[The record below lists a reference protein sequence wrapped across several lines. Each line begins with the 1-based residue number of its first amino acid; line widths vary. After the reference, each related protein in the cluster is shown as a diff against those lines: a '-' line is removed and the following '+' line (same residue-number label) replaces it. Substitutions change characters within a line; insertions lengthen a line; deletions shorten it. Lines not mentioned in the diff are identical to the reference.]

1 VPLLAVLAIWIF
13 ATRVQLTSARESS
26 RDTTLATFNVG
37 LLEGMVGDSIDAR
50 AAVLVDQMI
59 RSDVDIFCLQEV
71 WEVRIQRQIRTALR
85 DTYPYVLSAI
95 DLDSESDSDELAC
108 DSDKLDAFFACR
120 DLACPG
126 QTGPAL
132 AFCGSLSCHVQL
144 ASLSLPC
151 KLCVFYEFLV
161 NPDTPCRTALA
172 RDNER
177 TFGLMML
184 STKEL
189 KNPTATP
196 YNNQSEIRG
205 FLTASVDGVGDLVC
219 THLTTPIAPPPFY
232 IGPPIVEPLLYD
244 SYPEQHRD
252 EILKLFEVIETMEVP
267 IIMGDF
273 NHGPGG
279 PGGLTLKYPFYYGL
293 MNARGFVSPYILK
306 DGRCTACIDNHL
318 RNTNIDELVDHI
330 YITTDTTERVRSAE
344 RIYDVIFPSIRDF
357 ISDHYGVK
365 VRLSNVRERCNYIQK
380 CRYHCVSEIKEL
392 LPFQLDYSEVCF

>member
-1 VPLLAVLAIWIF
+1 
-13 ATRVQLTSARESS
+13 
-26 RDTTLATFNVG
+26 
-37 LLEGMVGDSIDAR
+37 MVGDSIDAR

-71 WEVRIQRQIRTALR
+71 WDVRIQRKIRTALR
-85 DTYPYVLSAI
+85 DAYPYVLSAI
-95 DLDSESDSDELAC
+95 DLDSESDSDEPAC
-108 DSDKLDAFFACR
+108 NPDLLDAFLTCR
-120 DLACPG
+120 SQRCPG
-126 QTGPAL
+126 PVGL
-132 AFCGSLSCHVQL
+132 RVSVCGILSCLEVL
-144 ASLSLPC
+144 TRLSDDCIRCLFREVVVTNQTRCLTVP
-151 KLCVFYEFLV
+151 
-161 NPDTPCRTALA
+161 A

-189 KNPTATP
+189 KNPTASP
-196 YNNQSEIRG
+196 YNNQSQIRG
-205 FLTASVDGVGDLVC
+205 FLTTSVDGVGDLLC
-219 THLTTPIAPPPFY
+219 THLTSPILPPPLY
-232 IGPPIVEPLLYD
+232 IGPPLVSPFLYD
-244 SYPEQHRD
+244 SYAEQHRD
-252 EILKLFEVIETMEVP
+252 EVMKILEVIETMEVP
-267 IIMGDF
+267 ILMGDF
-273 NHGPGG
+273 NHGPAG
-279 PGGLTLKYPFYYGL
+279 PGGMTAAYPFYYGL